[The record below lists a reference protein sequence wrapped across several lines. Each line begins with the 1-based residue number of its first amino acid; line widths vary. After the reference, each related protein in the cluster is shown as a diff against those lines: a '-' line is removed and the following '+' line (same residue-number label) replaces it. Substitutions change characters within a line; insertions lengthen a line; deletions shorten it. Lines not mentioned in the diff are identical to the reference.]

1 MPPPA
6 SPGQERSGT
15 ICKNCTDPN
24 GDTMSERS
32 GPTRVEQ
39 VMAALRGRIAART
52 LQPGARAPSIRA
64 MAQAMGVSKSTV
76 VEAYDRLAAEGV
88 VEARR

>member
-1 MPPPA
+1 MGLQSA
-6 SPGQERSGT
+6 S
-15 ICKNCTDPN
+15 
-24 GDTMSERS
+24 
-32 GPTRVEQ
+32 TRVEQ

-64 MAQAMGVSKSTV
+64 MAQVMGVSKSTV

-88 VEARR
+88 VEARRGSGFWTFSRRRWASRSMT